1 MLLSVFGVF
10 ALFLMLLS
18 VFGVFALFMYGLA
31 HPESALATWGAC
43 VAVAMVPAAF
53 AVVLYH
59 QD

>member
-1 MLLSVFGVF
+1 MLLSVFG
-10 ALFLMLLS
+10 LF
-18 VFGVFALFMYGLA
+18 GLFIHGLA

-43 VAVAMVPAAF
+43 VAVATVPAAF

>member
-1 MLLSVFGVF
+1 MLRHSV
-10 ALFLMLLS
+10 LMLLS